1 MLRLKPWRPKCG
13 VSPLSSPK
21 RAIGSKISSPRT
33 KNLSH
38 TGSKTVQYRAYKS
51 MIARI
56 NNQKT
61 ASLPHTLHQ
70 TRSCHPIK
78 WALSLL
84 VGVSLVSSGSG
95 QSILVPNSSFE
106 SPTTPQGFPAIPQI
120 DIWQKTAQPVGVPLP
135 NGITWDQLSG
145 VFPNTPPSSAS
156 HIDNVT
162 ESQAAYLFAIPGVG
176 LSQTLTATFEV
187 GKSYALS
194 VGALGGGGISAGSS
208 LQLDLFYLDGANAM
222 ASVAVAPITFTAADF
237 PNSTHLLDFQA
248 LSATVGANDPWAGKQ
263 IGVRLLST
271 FGTGSG
277 YWDVDNIRL
286 FAVPEPGTGAVVAL
300 GICSLLWA
308 RARSSRRR

>member
-1 MLRLKPWRPKCG
+1 M
-13 VSPLSSPK
+13 
-21 RAIGSKISSPRT
+21 
-33 KNLSH
+33 
-38 TGSKTVQYRAYKS
+38 S
-51 MIARI
+51 MIAPI
-56 NNQKT
+56 NNKKL
-61 ASLPHTLHQ
+61 AALPHTLHQ
-70 TRSCHPIK
+70 IRSCHPIK
-78 WALSLL
+78 WVLSLWIGVAL
-84 VGVSLVSSGSG
+84 VNSGSA
-95 QSILVPNSSFE
+95 QSILVPNGSFE
-106 SPTTPQGFPAIPQI
+106 SPTPPQGFPATPQI

-145 VFPNTPPSSAS
+145 VFPNTPPSSLS

-194 VGALGGGGISAGSS
+194 MGVLGGGGISEGSS

-222 ASVAVAPITFTAADF
+222 ASVAVAPITFTTADF

-277 YWDVDNIRL
+277 YWDVDNVRL
-286 FAVPEPGTGAVVAL
+286 FAVPEPGAIAVVTL
-300 GICSLLWA
+300 GIGGLLWA
-308 RARSSRRR
+308 RARSNRRG